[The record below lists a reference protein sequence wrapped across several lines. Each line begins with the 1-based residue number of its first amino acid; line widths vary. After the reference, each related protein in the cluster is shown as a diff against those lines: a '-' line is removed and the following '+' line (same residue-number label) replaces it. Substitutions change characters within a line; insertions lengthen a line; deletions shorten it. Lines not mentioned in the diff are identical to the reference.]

1 MKCPY
6 CENEE
11 SRVIDSRHTE
21 DGHAI
26 RRRRECESCGR
37 RFTTYEKVE
46 EDSHGDQKRRSQRSL

>member
-26 RRRRECESCGR
+26 L
-37 RFTTYEKVE
+37 EKARMRVLWQTV
-46 EDSHGDQKRRSQRSL
+46 HNI